1 MGRLQ
6 EQGLV
11 ENAGG
16 QIQGVAK
23 AWRLTPRGE
32 EIVRVGQPRSE
43 RTNGRSGLPGVKR

>member
-1 MGRLQ
+1 MARLDD
-6 EQGLV
+6 QGLV

-32 EIVRVGQPRSE
+32 EIVRAGQSRSE
-43 RTNGRSGLPGVKR
+43 RTNGRPDFPEVKR